1 MALKSRQTTLSPLNE
16 MFDGSKT
23 KSHASSSTSAYM
35 KAVETSDVINQR
47 SHNDAKA
54 KTQRNESK
62 DEVGA

>member
-1 MALKSRQTTLSPLNE
+1 MALKSRQTTVSPLNA

-23 KSHASSSTSAYM
+23 KSHASSSTSACM

-54 KTQRNESK
+54 RTQRNESR

>member
-1 MALKSRQTTLSPLNE
+1 

-54 KTQRNESK
+54 RTQRNESN